1 MVCTFHL
8 DIELPWQA
16 LEFFFFAIL
25 IGVVTFVFA
34 VMSFFYK
41 YVDISKPVYEKPT
54 DERTGLIHEDEKE
67 AEDIFDKKSNA
78 DSLPYTDSEST
89 GF

>member
-1 MVCTFHL
+1 M
-8 DIELPWQA
+8 QA

-25 IGVVTFVFA
+25 IGVVTFIFA

-41 YVDISKPVYEKPT
+41 YVDLSEPDYAKPTT
-54 DERTGLIHEDEKE
+54 DERTGLIHDSDKE
-67 AEDIFDKKSNA
+67 AEDAFDKKSNA